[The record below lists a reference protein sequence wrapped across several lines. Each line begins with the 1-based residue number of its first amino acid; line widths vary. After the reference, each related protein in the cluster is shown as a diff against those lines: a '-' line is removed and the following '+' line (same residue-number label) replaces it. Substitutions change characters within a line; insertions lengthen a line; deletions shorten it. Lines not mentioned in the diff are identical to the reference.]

1 MASAVSTM
9 KPADQTVGKTRD
21 GSVALGALH
30 SALQP
35 GLRVDI
41 CGRVHAL
48 GRIAYDVNDL
58 RPPLRFV
65 EAVGAI
71 GDVRD
76 ALVALADRQADRG
89 AWSLEFQ
96 TFEGGD
102 HLVGRWPCAAL
113 LGLRLFPGRLE
124 TQQ

>member
-9 KPADQTVGKTRD
+9 KPADQSLGKTRD

-41 CGRVHAL
+41 RGRVHAL

-76 ALVALADRQADRG
+76 ALVALADRQADGG
-89 AWSLEFQ
+89 ARSLEFEA
-96 TFEGGD
+96 FEGGN
-102 HLVGRWPCAAL
+102 HL
-113 LGLRLFPGRLE
+113 LGGWPR
-124 TQQ
+124 TA